1 MRRHL
6 RWLWPIGMTILA
18 VASVLT
24 RDTPPAQWWW
34 SPVVLAIAAWVVE
47 IQTSLIRELRDQ
59 LARRMEADR

>member
-1 MRRHL
+1 
-6 RWLWPIGMTILA
+6 MTILA